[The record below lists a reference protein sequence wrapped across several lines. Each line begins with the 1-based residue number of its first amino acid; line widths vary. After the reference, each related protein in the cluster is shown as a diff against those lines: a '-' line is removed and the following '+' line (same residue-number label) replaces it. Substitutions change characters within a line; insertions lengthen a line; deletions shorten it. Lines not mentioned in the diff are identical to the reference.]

1 MAKTYRDSR
10 GLLANVRPKVDHVLA
25 HFPAT
30 VITHVWTSG
39 STPDHNNLRCC
50 DFMVPTIDAG
60 NSVENYLRANA
71 SKLGIMGIIWN
82 RRVTGWPSNGTH
94 YSGPEGVKRV
104 YNGASPHRDHLHVEF
119 NNIQMH
125 SMGETDMTT
134 DESVRKII
142 REELNASKYAPVGP
156 KSAGG
161 LWGSSEANMVGHT
174 AQRTTQILAEVRGI
188 NAGLAAL
195 AKNMNGVDLAQVE
208 NAVKKGV
215 SDALKSLEADVTLT
229 VE

>member
-10 GLLANVRPKVDHVLA
+10 GLLSNVRPKVDHVLA

-60 NSVENYLRANA
+60 NSVENYLRANS

-119 NNIQMH
+119 NNSQMH

-142 REELNASKYAPVGP
+142 REELNASKFAPVGP
-156 KSAGG
+156 KSAGSY
-161 LWGSSEANMVGHT
+161 WGSSVGNMVGHA
-174 AQRTTQILAEVRGI
+174 AQNTQLILAEVYGI
-188 NAGLAAL
+188 QKGIEAL
-195 AKNMNGVDLAQVE
+195 AKTSGADLTQVQD
-208 NAVKKGV
+208 AVKRGV
-215 SDALKSLEADVTLT
+215 SEALKSIDADVTVT